1 LKERTVPLLASRR
14 VVLQLAAALAA
25 LPALAPAGLAADGP
39 AAQLIE
45 KVSAE
50 VIELVKAKAGAER
63 EAGIRQVLEQ
73 YFDLPAMGRSA
84 LGTHWARATEEQ
96 RARYLK
102 AVTSAE
108 AHAYAE
114 RFGQYGGQKLMVDR
128 VGPGPNG
135 VSLVDSRLTQSG
147 GDPPVKIQWQVH
159 DVGQGPRIIDVKIEG
174 VSMVFTRRSD
184 FNSYIQNHGG
194 QVDALITELESRAA
208 K

>member
-1 LKERTVPLLASRR
+1 MPLLASRR
-14 VVLQLAAALAA
+14 VVLQFAAGA
-25 LPALAPAGLAADGP
+25 AGLAIGPAFAAPSDGP

-50 VIELVKAKAGAER
+50 VIEIVKTKTGAER
-63 EAGIRQVLEQ
+63 EAAIRQILEQ

-84 LGTHWARATEEQ
+84 LATHWAKATEDQ
-96 RARYLK
+96 RQRYLK
-102 AVTSAE
+102 AVVASE
-108 AHAYAE
+108 AHSYAE
-114 RFGQYGGQKLMVDR
+114 RFGQYGGQKLIVDK
-128 VGPGPNG
+128 VGPGPSG
-135 VSLVDSRLTQSG
+135 VTLVDSRLTQAN

-159 DVGQGPRIIDVKIEG
+159 DIGQGARISDVKIEG
-174 VSMVFTRRSD
+174 VSMIMTRRAD